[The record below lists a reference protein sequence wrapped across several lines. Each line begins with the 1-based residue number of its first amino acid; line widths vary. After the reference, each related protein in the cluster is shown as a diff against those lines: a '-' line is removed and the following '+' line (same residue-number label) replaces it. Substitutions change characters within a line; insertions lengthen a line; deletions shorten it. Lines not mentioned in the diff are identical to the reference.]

1 MEDIEICHCNEIM
14 RSDIIKAIKE
24 KGLKTVEEVQDE
36 TTAGTICG
44 GCIPD
49 IEDILEFVNGK
60 QGNIK

>member
-24 KGLKTVEEVQDE
+24 KGLKTVEEVQNE

-49 IEDILEFVNGK
+49 LEDILEFVNGK
-60 QGNIK
+60 QGSIK